1 MAYVTK
7 IFLLLIIITTT
18 TIPQNIRDIAKVGP
32 KTEMVNQSSYAIIY
46 YVSVK
51 TGSDKDGDGS
61 ADNPW
66 KSISYAMKQVDNS
79 SERQRTAL
87 MIGAGAYSGSTLK
100 MKPQIDLFG
109 GFNYESWKRDIHE
122 YSSILDGESARRVV
136 EGANDSRIDGFTITN
151 GLSRSHGGGI
161 LCDDTSPEISNCFI
175 TNNFVLEPDNF
186 NHTRIHQD
194 AHHGAGIACFFN
206 AYPVIRNNVFYDNR
220 TSIGNGAGVA
230 FYGWLRI
237 KGAPLTTVNN
247 NIVEGGLQPLLE
259 NNVFIQNISGVNDIH
274 RTRSSNGA
282 AVSCA
287 YESRPIIKNNVI
299 AANQAKGRSDAG
311 GIYSEYFSYPV
322 IDGNWIVGNISDDD
336 GGGIYTMKLGHATI
350 KNNFIAGNWTI
361 GNGVGGIRLSKEGR
375 ADIVDNIIVQNQ
387 TGGAVDCVDG
397 YMRLKSNIIMHNK
410 GRSSIRYSNHF
421 NYFNSSIVENN
432 IIRENENK
440 MMIETFGGQ
449 DVLIQNNNIDEDV
462 SGKGNVNEAVT
473 IEDDLEKVKIKGM
486 NFDDKLYQTI
496 VEVEKVYTEKS
507 LSGRVVRINDF
518 WSVINEVDGNKIF
531 IWGNASTDLAKN
543 SELEIISSYIIK

>member
-1 MAYVTK
+1 MTYAIR
-7 IFLLLIIITTT
+7 IFLLLVIFTSA
-18 TIPQNIRDIAKVGP
+18 TISQNIRDISKVGP
-32 KTEMVNQSSYAIIY
+32 ETEMVDQSSYDTNY
-46 YVSVK
+46 YVAVNR
-51 TGSDKDGDGS
+51 GSDKEGDGS

-66 KSISYAMKQVDNS
+66 KTITYALKQVENNS
-79 SERQRTAL
+79 EVTRTAL
-87 MIGAGAYSGSTLK
+87 IIGAGVYSGSTLI
-100 MKPQIDLFG
+100 MKKNVDLFG
-109 GFNYESWKRDIHE
+109 GFNCQTWERDIHK

-136 EGANDSRIDGFTITN
+136 IGANNSRIDGFTITS
-151 GLSRSHGGGI
+151 GLSRTHGGGI

-175 TNNFVLEPDNF
+175 TNNFVLEPENF

-206 AYPVIRNNVFYDNR
+206 AVPVIRNNVFYGNR

-237 KGAPLTTVNN
+237 KGSPETSVHNN
-247 NIVEGGLQPLLE
+247 VVEGGLQPLLE
-259 NNVFIQNISGVNDIH
+259 NNVFVQNVSGVNDIH

-287 YESRPIIKNNVI
+287 FESRPIIKNNVI

-336 GGGIYTMKLGHATI
+336 GGGIYTMKLGQVTI

-375 ADIVDNIIVQNQ
+375 ATISDNIIVQNL
-387 TGGAVDCVDG
+387 TGGGIDCVDS
-397 YMRLKSNIIMHNK
+397 YMEVENNIIMHNK
-410 GRSSIRYSNHF
+410 GKAAIRYSNH
-421 NYFNSSIVENN
+421 YTYYNSSVLKGN

-440 MMIETFGGQ
+440 VAIETFGGS
-449 DVLIQNNNIDEDV
+449 DVIFDSNNMDETVVGSTNIDEAIEIEQNESIAISDIEFNG
-462 SGKGNVNEAVT
+462 SLYQSIIKIDKSLEAGNYDGRTVKINKFWTVIHNVVDNKIYIWGDASANE
-473 IEDDLEKVKIKGM
+473 DSEKVI
-486 NFDDKLYQTI
+486 
-496 VEVEKVYTEKS
+496 
-507 LSGRVVRINDF
+507 
-518 WSVINEVDGNKIF
+518 
-531 IWGNASTDLAKN
+531 
-543 SELEIISSYIIK
+543 EIISDYKLN